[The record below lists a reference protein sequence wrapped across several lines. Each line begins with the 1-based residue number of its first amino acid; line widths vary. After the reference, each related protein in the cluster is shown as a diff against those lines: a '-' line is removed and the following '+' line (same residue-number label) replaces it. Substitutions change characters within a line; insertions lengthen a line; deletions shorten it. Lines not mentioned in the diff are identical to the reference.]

1 MLRLTARG
9 ILDALGG
16 LVGRD
21 PLLVP
26 LVGPRGSVAMLSTPD
41 ALRGGEALNPGNRY
55 PDWRQEIAA
64 RSALRVTFYRPAR
77 AASHIGCPLLV
88 LAYDQDDVT
97 PPALAVRA
105 GRRAPNA
112 EIVRRPGGHYAA
124 FLGGHE
130 EAVELDLSFLRRHL
144 LDAE

>member
-1 MLRLTARG
+1 
-9 ILDALGG
+9 
-16 LVGRD
+16 
-21 PLLVP
+21 
-26 LVGPRGSVAMLSTPD
+26 
-41 ALRGGEALNPGNRY
+41 
-55 PDWRQEIAA
+55 
-64 RSALRVTFYRPAR
+64 
-77 AASHIGCPLLV
+77 
-88 LAYDQDDVT
+88 VT